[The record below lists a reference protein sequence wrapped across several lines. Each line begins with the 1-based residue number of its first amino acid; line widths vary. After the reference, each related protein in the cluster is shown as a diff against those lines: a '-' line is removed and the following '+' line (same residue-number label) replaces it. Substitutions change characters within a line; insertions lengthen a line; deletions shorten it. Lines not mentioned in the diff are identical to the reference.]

1 MTDFAP
7 RDPLFEER
15 VRASFGRQSL
25 MATLGARLAS
35 VAPGRVEIALP
46 RGEWILQQHGFVHG
60 GVVASIA
67 DSAAGYAALSL
78 MPAGRGVLTAEFKLN
93 FLAPAAQENLVAVG
107 IVEKAGRTLSVVRAD
122 VFGLEGDRRIPIALL
137 FGTMMSIE
145 QREGVVD

>member
-1 MTDFAP
+1 M
-7 RDPLFEER
+7 DP
-15 VRASFGRQSL
+15 
-25 MATLGARLAS
+25 
-35 VAPGRVEIALP
+35 P
-46 RGEWILQQHGFVHG
+46 QHGFVHG

-145 QREGVVD
+145 HREGVVD